1 MRYSAFLTLWK
12 AFWTYAQTVGVLGA
26 ADVVA
31 VGLPEDRAALL
42 AQWPVLVIALAPAL
56 WKVIENVRKNWLDSG
71 APLWEWPWARLVKP
85 TKLIV
90 LLSLSLALSG
100 CAGFGGTGLW
110 RPAVG
115 DHSAS
120 TVIFDEETAAGD
132 KTRIEFKATGE
143 AASKSG
149 VHYTGATGTD
159 DNIVTPWDLNVQGDA
174 SVTSPQ
180 ALAVAQG
187 YAALLEKT
195 PETIGDLASQIMAV
209 FAGGVPDATA
219 PGGTSIKEMLVRFLL
234 ERAAALFPG
243 LNPSP

>member
-1 MRYSAFLTLWK
+1 MRYSAFLTIWK

-26 ADVVA
+26 ADVAA
-31 VGLPEDRAALL
+31 VGLPDDRAALI

-56 WKVIENVRKNWLDSG
+56 WKVLENIRKNWLDSG

-85 TKLIV
+85 TRLIV

-120 TVIFDEETAAGD
+120 TVIFDEETAQGD

-149 VHYTGATGTD
+149 VHYTGQTD
-159 DNIVTPWDLNVQGDA
+159 SEVKTPWDLNVQGDA

-187 YAALLEKT
+187 YAVLLEKT
-195 PETIGDLASQIMAV
+195 PETIAELASQIMAV

-219 PGGTSIKEMLVRFLL
+219 PGGTSIKEMLVRLL
-234 ERAAALFPG
+234 LQRAAGLLPG
-243 LNPSP
+243 LIPISP